1 MKTKKRLSIRSKI
14 QIMVMAIIVV
24 ALLIT
29 STVSVISM
37 LRIRSQAKDILKAR
51 MERNLSNTV
60 VNKATLANA
69 ELLRYAEYTT
79 ALSDYISELY
89 QSPEKYKPREV
100 LPPQPLDN
108 NKEVMKRYLA
118 TREISYEDVKDE
130 IGLLGNA
137 EQIFVPVYNSDI
149 SNIVAIYLSTESG
162 IQISYDADS
171 EMTANS
177 DGSEVYYNYYGRVWY
192 DLAREKGQVCFTD
205 VYMDDYNRGMMITC
219 AAPIYSELG
228 EFKGVVCMDMLIDD
242 LYSAIVDFDV
252 LAGDGDYA
260 FIVDGKGYAVLPK
273 YKDLNIRD
281 DKEMNEEL
289 IEAIMSGETGVTYSE
304 ISDCYFAYSPIES
317 TNWKLCI
324 RVPQSMI
331 LEPVQDMSS
340 KILTSMVWFILI
352 FILVVFMITA
362 IVRSFALNFTEPLF
376 ALRKDAE
383 EISNGNLE
391 HVAKIYSNDEIGDLA
406 VSFNNMAI
414 SLKDYIAN
422 LTAMTAEKERI
433 GAELSVATKI
443 QEDMLPRKFPAFP
456 DRNEFDLHAT
466 MDPAKEVGGD
476 FYDFFL
482 LDDDHIVLVMADVS
496 GKGVPAALFMV
507 IAKTLI
513 KNRAFM
519 GGSPSEIL
527 EYTNEQLCS
536 SNDSEMFVTVWLA
549 IIEISTGKGIAANAG
564 HEHPVI
570 KRAGGDYELVEY
582 RHSPAVATIEGLHFK
597 EHEFE
602 LHPGDNIFVYTD
614 GVPEATNAENELFGN
629 ERMLEALN
637 RNKDSNSAEIL
648 DNMKLAIDEFVGEAP
663 QFDDITML
671 AFRYFGKQ

>member
-1 MKTKKRLSIRSKI
+1 
-14 QIMVMAIIVV
+14 
-24 ALLIT
+24 
-29 STVSVISM
+29 
-37 LRIRSQAKDILKAR
+37 
-51 MERNLSNTV
+51 
-60 VNKATLANA
+60 
-69 ELLRYAEYTT
+69 
-79 ALSDYISELY
+79 
-89 QSPEKYKPREV
+89 
-100 LPPQPLDN
+100 
-108 NKEVMKRYLA
+108 
-118 TREISYEDVKDE
+118 
-130 IGLLGNA
+130 
-137 EQIFVPVYNSDI
+137 
-149 SNIVAIYLSTESG
+149 
-162 IQISYDADS
+162 
-171 EMTANS
+171 
-177 DGSEVYYNYYGRVWY
+177 
-192 DLAREKGQVCFTD
+192 
-205 VYMDDYNRGMMITC
+205 
-219 AAPIYSELG
+219 
-228 EFKGVVCMDMLIDD
+228 
-242 LYSAIVDFDV
+242 
-252 LAGDGDYA
+252 
-260 FIVDGKGYAVLPK
+260 
-273 YKDLNIRD
+273 
-281 DKEMNEEL
+281 
-289 IEAIMSGETGVTYSE
+289 
-304 ISDCYFAYSPIES
+304 
-317 TNWKLCI
+317 
-324 RVPQSMI
+324 
-331 LEPVQDMSS
+331 
-340 KILTSMVWFILI
+340 
-352 FILVVFMITA
+352 
-362 IVRSFALNFTEPLF
+362 
-376 ALRKDAE
+376 
-383 EISNGNLE
+383 
-391 HVAKIYSNDEIGDLA
+391 
-406 VSFNNMAI
+406 
-414 SLKDYIAN
+414 
-422 LTAMTAEKERI
+422 
-433 GAELSVATKI
+433 
-443 QEDMLPRKFPAFP
+443 MLPRKFPAFP

-582 RHSPAVATIEGLHFK
+582 RHSPAVATIEGLHFM

-637 RNKDSNSAEIL
+637 RKKDSNSAEIL